1 VDVCEAMGA
10 NVVNAVAEGMAD
22 RVAALA
28 GGRVGLRILSN
39 LAVHRRAS
47 VRPPTTSMRDNDSRE

>member
-1 VDVCEAMGA
+1 MGA